1 MDVLIEPTHAGD
13 LPEVLALLER
23 SGLPRDGLRDHIAAA
38 LVARSGAR
46 VVGSAALELYGEAAL
61 LRSVAVEPALR
72 GQGLGRRLALAALDL
87 AREHG
92 AAEVYLLTETAAEFF
107 SRLGFRPIAR
117 AEVAPEV
124 QRSVE
129 FASACPASATAMRSE
144 LIDETRRLVP

>member
-13 LPEVLALLER
+13 LPEVLALLE
-23 SGLPRDGLRDHIAAA
+23 
-38 LVARSGAR
+38 RSGAR

-124 QRSVE
+124 QRS
-129 FASACPASATAMRSE
+129 
-144 LIDETRRLVP
+144 